1 MRRYL
6 LGVDFSDR
14 SMRAEAQALLLAVKA
29 GAELQAV
36 HVIDAEA
43 PPRLAA
49 AARDEAR
56 DRAAALSARGKA
68 AGVACSLI
76 TAQGEAHVELPR
88 FAREVGAA
96 CVILGAHR
104 KSPERNAFIGTTAD
118 RILRASACP
127 VLVVRRAAAADY
139 RAAIAAI
146 DLKAPDLQPLQ
157 TAIDLGFVS
166 PAAVTAIF
174 GAETDAMR
182 RLKLEAESLAAV
194 EHAFA
199 EEAPALERQA
209 EELLAAAGLG
219 AVKAA
224 VRPALLNAADLVLRE
239 AGDAGADLII
249 LGAKAKAASHRQP
262 LGSVSETVLRR
273 SEIDVLVVPGA

>member
-1 MRRYL
+1 MTRYF

-14 SMRAEAQALLLAVKA
+14 SLRAEAQALLLAAKA

-36 HVIDAEA
+36 HIIDADA

-56 DRAAALSARGKA
+56 ERAAALSARGKA
-68 AGVACSLI
+68 AGVSCGLI
-76 TAQGEAHVELPR
+76 TVQGEAHVELPR
-88 FAREVGAA
+88 FAREVGAS
-96 CVILGAHR
+96 CVVLGAHR
-104 KSPERNAFIGTTAD
+104 RSPERNAFIGTTAD
-118 RILRASACP
+118 RILRASASP
-127 VLVVRRAAAADY
+127 VLVVRRAAAQDY
-139 RAAIAAI
+139 RTAIAAI
-146 DLKAPDLQPLQ
+146 DLQAPDLRPLR
-157 TAIDLGFVS
+157 TAIDLRLTA
-166 PAAVTAIF
+166 PAQVTALF

-209 EELLAAAGLG
+209 ADLLAAAGFG
-219 AVKAA
+219 AVKAM
-224 VRPALLNAADLVLRE
+224 VRPVSLNAADLVLRAARE
-239 AGDAGADLII
+239 AGADLII
-249 LGAKAKAASHRQP
+249 LGAKAKGADHRQP

-273 SEIDVLVVPGA
+273 AEIDVLVVPGL